1 MTEYAVVRLRELLV
15 GRMQRNARSPLS
27 EVWVAGGR
35 FSEPE
40 AELVEHLIHHREELS
55 SWMRTVLAGEPGG
68 QRWEQSP
75 GAFLSSLLAPWLQER
90 NQFLRVDSE
99 AARQLEVLYLRAI
112 AETEL
117 VLSSGADDTRA
128 AGELQTVWDTHRG
141 RLVSFVRSL
150 LDDDPRDAT
159 CATYSPSL
167 QLGVLD
173 RSSDDLR
180 EPVLDVGCGRDAAL
194 VSYLRARGLEAYG
207 IDRAAPAKPDGVAAV
222 DWLDFDYG
230 EGVWGTVISHL
241 GFSLHFLRHHL
252 ADGPVTESL
261 VFAHGQGLRAH
272 PPVLAGRGRLRIR
285 SRAAFRRRIA
295 ARTVLLVPPHLP
307 SGRAPD
313 TLPEGRAGATGLD
326 LANATCVLRVA

>member
-1 MTEYAVVRLRELLV
+1 MVRLRELLV

-128 AGELQTVWDTHRG
+128 AGKLQTVWDTHRG

-261 VFAHGQGLRAH
+261 VFAPARVYARILRSLRVGGAFVYAPALPFVEELLPVPSFSCHRISPPAELLTPSLRA
-272 PPVLAGRGRLRIR
+272 
-285 SRAAFRRRIA
+285 
-295 ARTVLLVPPHLP
+295 ARET
-307 SGRAPD
+307 
-313 TLPEGRAGATGLD
+313 TGLD